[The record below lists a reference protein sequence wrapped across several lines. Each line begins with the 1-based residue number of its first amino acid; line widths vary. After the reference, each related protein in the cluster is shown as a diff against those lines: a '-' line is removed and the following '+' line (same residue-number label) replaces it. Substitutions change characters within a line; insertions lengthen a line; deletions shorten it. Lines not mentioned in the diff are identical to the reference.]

1 MFRLAFVALLAPLA
15 LTVVPAGRLAAQAK
29 PIVEP
34 KDYGRFETLGP
45 ARVSPDGRW
54 IAYTVTRVDEK
65 AELRIRRMD
74 LDSTRTA
81 AWGSDPTYSPD
92 SRWLSW
98 AVGMAPEERENLE
111 KDKKPVRNGA
121 GLLDLGAGAE
131 RSFPNT
137 QARAFDATGRF
148 LALHGYPPEE
158 PKGKGADLRILDL
171 SRGTELTVGNVS
183 EFAWSDQGSL
193 LAAAIATGA
202 DGGNG
207 VQVLD
212 AVTGRLQS
220 LDASAS
226 VYRQLAWRK
235 KAADLAALRSA
246 GPASKPGSKYTL
258 LAWRGLIGEPARLE
272 LDPGSLGV
280 PDTLEVVEHRRP
292 AWSDDGR
299 RLAVGLRPVPD
310 STRTAAADSTTK
322 ADSAKTKPDSSAKK
336 ADDLAAMQIWHT
348 ADVYIIPQQKA
359 RAQATARRTLLAVWE
374 PDARR
379 LIHVGTDLAE
389 DASVLDDWR
398 TGTERVRAPYAWGT
412 KFGRPYYDLW
422 TVDLATGR
430 RSRVLEKV
438 RYSWESP
445 GGRYLLSFDGKD
457 YWSHDLRSGAR
468 ANLTGTLPAAF
479 ADTAYD
485 TPTDQLPPQ
494 GVGGW
499 LDGDRAVF
507 LYDEFDV
514 WRVSPDGSG
523 ATRLTD
529 GAGEKLVHRVVDLDR
544 ERDAFDPAAPLYL
557 SLHGEWSEQRGYA
570 RILPGRSPERLL
582 LVDRLLSGLA
592 KADSANVLIYRAE
605 TRDDSP
611 DWFAAG
617 LDLRNP
623 RQLSATNPFLADYAW
638 TRMEL
643 IEFRNERDRPLQGV
657 LLYPANHDPS
667 RKYPMIVYTY
677 EILSSG
683 AHQFDVPSERRYYS
697 FAAWTQ
703 AGYFVLLP
711 DIVFRA
717 RDPGVSVLET
727 LRPAVARVVA
737 MGLVDSARVG
747 LIGHS
752 WGGYTATFIP
762 TRTKLFAASVAGAP
776 LTDFVSFMGQIHW
789 TPGNAEA
796 DHWETGQARMEVP
809 YWEDPEAHHRNSP
822 IHKVQEMETPLL
834 MAHGDKDGVV
844 EFFQATEFYN
854 FARRAG
860 KQMVLLVYEGENHS
874 FTRKANQIDYH
885 RRILEWF
892 GHYLKREPAPSWITA
907 GVPLELQEREKRR
920 VAGPQAPRAAAA
932 GSR

>member
-1 MFRLAFVALLAPLA
+1 MATARLTPTVKLVTCLAVSVVSA
-15 LTVVPAGRLAAQAK
+15 GTLTAQTR

-74 LDSTRTA
+74 RDSTRTA
-81 AWGSDPTYSPD
+81 AWGSDPVYAAN

-98 AVGMAPEERENLE
+98 SVGMPPDERQKLE
-111 KDKKPVRNGA
+111 KEKKPVRDRA
-121 GLLDLGAGAE
+121 ALLDLSAEAE
-131 RSFPNT
+131 RTFADI
-137 QARAFDATGRF
+137 QLRAFDATGRF

-171 SRGTELTVGNVS
+171 SRGTELTVGNVG
-183 EFAWSDQGSL
+183 ELAWSDQGPL
-193 LAAAIATGA
+193 LAVTIATGA

-212 AVTGRLQS
+212 AVSGRLQS

-226 VYRQLAWRK
+226 VYRQLAWRE
-235 KAADLAALRSA
+235 KAADLAALRSH
-246 GPASKPGSKYTL
+246 GPASKPGSKHTL
-258 LAWRGLIGEPARLE
+258 LAWRGLTGEPTGLE
-272 LDPGSLGV
+272 LDPNALGLA
-280 PDTLEVVEHRRP
+280 DTLEVVEHRRP

-310 STRTAAADSTTK
+310 STRTAAADSTG
-322 ADSAKTKPDSSAKK
+322 ADSARQGKSEE
-336 ADDLAAMQIWHT
+336 DLAAMQIWHT
-348 ADVYIIPQQKA
+348 ADVYIVPQQKA

-379 LIHVGTDLAE
+379 LVQVSSDLGE
-389 DASVLDDWR
+389 EASVLDDWR
-398 TGTERVRAPYAWGT
+398 TGTERVRASYAWGT

-422 TVDLATGR
+422 TIDLANGR

-485 TPTDQLPPQ
+485 TPTDQLPPH

-499 LDGDRAVF
+499 LDDDRGVF

-514 WRVSPDGSG
+514 WRAAPDGSG

-544 ERDAFDPAAPLYL
+544 ERDAFDPAAPLFL

-570 RILPGRSPERLL
+570 RILPGKSPERLL
-582 LVDRLLSGLA
+582 LVDRLVSGLA

-605 TRDDSP
+605 AKNDSP

-617 LDLRNP
+617 PDLRNP

-657 LLYPANHDPS
+657 LLYPANHHPS

-874 FTRKANQIDYH
+874 FTKKANQIDYH

-892 GHYLKREPAPSWITA
+892 GHYLKGEPAPVWINA
-907 GVPLELQEREKRR
+907 GVAFELQDKEKRR
-920 VAGPQAPRAAAA
+920 VATLHPLPAAA

>member
-1 MFRLAFVALLAPLA
+1 MPTVRLVAALALSPLPATLLAQSRP
-15 LTVVPAGRLAAQAK
+15 T
-29 PIVEP
+29 VEP

-45 ARVSPDGRW
+45 ARLSPDGRW
-54 IAYTVTRVDEK
+54 LAYTVTRVDEK
-65 AELRIRRMD
+65 SELRVRGLDR
-74 LDSTRTA
+74 DSTRTT
-81 AWGSDPTYSPD
+81 AWGSDPAYSAD

-98 AVGMAPEERENLE
+98 SIGMAPDERQKLE
-111 KDKKPVRNGA
+111 RDKKPIRSGA
-121 GLLDLGAGAE
+121 GVLDLAAGSE
-131 RSFPNT
+131 RRFPDT
-137 QARAFDATGRF
+137 RARAFDATGRF
-148 LALHGYPPEE
+148 LALHGYAPEE
-158 PKGKGADLRILDL
+158 PKGKGADLRVLDL
-171 SRGTELTVGNVS
+171 PRETELTVGNVS

-193 LAAAIATGA
+193 LAVTIATGA

-212 AVTGRLQS
+212 AATGRLQS

-235 KAADLAALRSA
+235 NAADLAALRSQ
-246 GPASKPGSKYTL
+246 GPASKPGSKHTL
-258 LAWRGLIGEPARLE
+258 LAWRGLTGEPAWLE
-272 LDPGSLGV
+272 LEPGALGLH
-280 PDTLEVVEHRRP
+280 DTLEVVEHRRP
-292 AWSDDGR
+292 AWSEDGR
-299 RLAVGLRPVPD
+299 RLAFGLRPVPD
-310 STRTAAADSTTK
+310 STRNAADATTR
-322 ADSAKTKPDSSAKK
+322 ADSASQKT
-336 ADDLAAMQIWHT
+336 ADDELAAMQIWHT

-359 RAQATARRTLLAVWE
+359 RAEATARRTLLAVWE
-374 PDARR
+374 PGARR
-379 LIHVGTDLAE
+379 LVQVSSDLAE
-389 DASVLDDWR
+389 EASVLDDWR
-398 TGTERVRAPYAWGT
+398 TGIERVRAPYPWGT

-422 TVDLATGR
+422 SVDLASGR
-430 RSRVLEKV
+430 RTRMLEKV
-438 RYSWESP
+438 RYSWPSP

-457 YWSHDLRSGAR
+457 YWTLDLRSGAR
-468 ANLTGTLPAAF
+468 ANLTAELPAAF

-485 TPTDQLPPQ
+485 TPTDQLPPH

-499 LDGDRAVF
+499 LEGDRAAL
-507 LYDEFDV
+507 LYDEYDV
-514 WRVSPDGSG
+514 WRVAPDGSA
-523 ATRLTD
+523 ATRLTQ
-529 GAGEKLVHRVVDLDR
+529 GAAEKVVHRVVDLDR
-544 ERDAFDPAAPLYL
+544 EREALDPAAPLYL

-570 RILPGRSPERLL
+570 RILPGRPLERLVL
-582 LVDRLLSGLA
+582 ADRLVSSLA
-592 KADSANVLIYRAE
+592 RADSADVLIYRAE
-605 TRDDSP
+605 SREDSP
-611 DWFAAG
+611 DWFVAG
-617 LDLRNP
+617 PDLRSP
-623 RQLSATNPFLADYAW
+623 RQLSATNPFLSEYAW

-643 IEFRNERDRPLQGV
+643 VEFRNERGRPLQGV

-683 AHQFDVPSERRYYS
+683 AHQFDIPSERRYYS

-703 AGYFVLLP
+703 GGYFVFLP

-717 RDPGVSVLET
+717 RDPGMAVLET

-737 MGLVDSARVG
+737 MGLVDSSRVG

-752 WGGYTATFIP
+752 WGGYTAAFVP
-762 TRTKLFAASVAGAP
+762 TRTNLFAASVAGAP

-789 TPGNAEA
+789 TPGNAEL

-860 KQMVLLVYEGENHS
+860 KQMVLLVYQGENHG

-892 GHYLKREPAPSWITA
+892 GHYLKGEPASAWITS
-907 GVPLELQEREKRR
+907 GIPLERQDQEKRR
-920 VAGPQAPRAAAA
+920 VAAPAVSAPETSGGR
-932 GSR
+932 